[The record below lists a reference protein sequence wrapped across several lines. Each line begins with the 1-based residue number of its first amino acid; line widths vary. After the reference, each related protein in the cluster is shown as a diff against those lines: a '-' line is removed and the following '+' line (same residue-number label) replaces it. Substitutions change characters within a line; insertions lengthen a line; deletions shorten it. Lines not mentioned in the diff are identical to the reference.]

1 MRNRESDPHV
11 STCLS
16 SYPRLHSSNSSNL
29 WLVNIYVLAGGDGGG
44 LVTKLSLTLTTPWT
58 GACHA
63 PLSMGLDRVSVLIF
77 FFLTKKAI
85 FLGVI

>member
-1 MRNRESDPHV
+1 M

-16 SYPRLHSSNSSNL
+16 SYPRLHSLNSSNL

-44 LVTKLSLTLTTPWT
+44 LVTKLCLTLGTPWT

-63 PLSMGLDRVSVLIF
+63 PLSMGFDRVGVSIF
-77 FFLTKKAI
+77 FSH
-85 FLGVI
+85 